1 MLPSGVQVIVQGTQ
15 ADYAVRR
22 SPGQISPCGRRLY
35 RSGSGNG
42 QPMRRAAFFLNHR
55 LRTSLW
61 LIPFACALA
70 GMALALLTIAID
82 RATNGELISRSITGD
97 PNAGLQLFGTVA
109 ASMVSLTALVLSI
122 TAVVVQL
129 AMGQFSPRSV
139 RPFLQDRPSQ
149 FAIGIFVG
157 TFVHAIL
164 AMREVRSFTARGSV
178 PSLTVLVSF
187 GLVLVSIIVLV
198 AYVHHIG
205 NALKIDTIIKS
216 IGDETRAV
224 LDKLYPDEFSGG
236 MHDACVAAEH
246 PGIIYRID
254 EDELVSL
261 ARHADV
267 RLELTHGVGTFVPE
281 GAPLF
286 IVDGDPARLDRRRLL
301 RAISLGSERTMDQ
314 DAAFG
319 IQTLVDIAERALSE
333 SFNDQTTAAQAVDR
347 VHDILRQLARRSFPS
362 GRFEDGDGTLRL
374 TVPVYG
380 WDDYVALAFDP
391 LSLAAEDAP
400 SVRRRIRDALRDL
413 VGVVPPE
420 RLPAVEKRLEA
431 VT

>member
-1 MLPSGVQVIVQGTQ
+1 MKRT
-15 ADYAVRR
+15 
-22 SPGQISPCGRRLY
+22 
-35 RSGSGNG
+35 
-42 QPMRRAAFFLNHR
+42 AFLVSHR

-70 GMALALLTIAID
+70 GIVLAFVTISID
-82 RATNGELISRSITGD
+82 RATHGRLIPQSVTGD

-109 ASMVSLTALVLSI
+109 ASMISLTALVLSI

-157 TFVHAIL
+157 TFAHAIL
-164 AMREVRSFTARGSV
+164 SMREVRSFTERGSV
-178 PSLTVLVSF
+178 PGLTVVVSF
-187 GLVLVSIIVLV
+187 GLVLVCIVVLV

-216 IGDETRAV
+216 IGDETRSL
-224 LDKLYPDEFSGG
+224 LDKLYPDSLT
-236 MHDACVAAEH
+236 DAASDGVVRAER
-246 PGIIYRID
+246 PGLIFRID
-254 EDELVSL
+254 EDELVAA
-261 ARHADV
+261 ARDADV
-267 RLELTHGVGTFVPE
+267 TLEMTHGVGTFVPE
-281 GAPLF
+281 GAPL
-286 IVDGDPARLDRRRLL
+286 VAVKGTGPLDRRRVL
-301 RAISLGSERTMDQ
+301 RAVSVGAERTMDQ

-347 VHDILRQLARRSFPS
+347 LHDILRQLARRSFPT
-362 GRFEDGDGTLRL
+362 GRFEDSDGALRL

-380 WDDYVALAFDP
+380 WEDYVTLAFD
-391 LSLAAEDAP
+391 SVSAAAENSPA
-400 SVRRRIRDALRDL
+400 VKRRIRIALLDL
-413 VGVVPPE
+413 SDVAPDD
-420 RLPAVEKRLEA
+420 RMPAIEKRLSA
-431 VT
+431 TDHHRRIP

>member
-1 MLPSGVQVIVQGTQ
+1 V
-15 ADYAVRR
+15 
-22 SPGQISPCGRRLY
+22 
-35 RSGSGNG
+35 
-42 QPMRRAAFFLNHR
+42 RRAAFFLNHR

-70 GMALALLTIAID
+70 GMALAFTTVAID
-82 RATNGELISRSITGD
+82 RATDGELISRSITGD

-216 IGDETRAV
+216 IGDETRTV
-224 LDKLYPDEFSGG
+224 VDKLYPEQIAGG
-236 MHDACVAAEH
+236 MHDGNVRAQH
-246 PGIIYRID
+246 PGIIFRID
-254 EDELVSL
+254 EDELVSV
-261 ARHADV
+261 AREADV

-281 GAPLF
+281 GAQLF
-286 IVDGDPARLDRRRLL
+286 IVDGDASRVDHRRVL

-347 VHDILRQLARRSFPS
+347 LHDILRQLAGRSFPS
-362 GRFEDGDGTLRL
+362 GRFEDEDGTLRL

-400 SVRRRIRDALRDL
+400 SVRRRIRDALQDL
-413 VGVVPPE
+413 MDVVPPE
-420 RLPAVEKRLEA
+420 RLPAVQERFEA